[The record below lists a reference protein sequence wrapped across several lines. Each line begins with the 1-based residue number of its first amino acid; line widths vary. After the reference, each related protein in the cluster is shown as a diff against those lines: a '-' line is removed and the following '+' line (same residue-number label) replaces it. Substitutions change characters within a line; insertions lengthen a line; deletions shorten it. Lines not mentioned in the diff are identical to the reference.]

1 MQKFNLNLICK
12 ILNFNFSDISNPFY
26 FLVKSR
32 PVEPFKH
39 QIFKELGEH
48 YRNYEVDASVRLA
61 NIVLII
67 STFDEA
73 LGKAKEFL
81 TCWNLFSFKF

>member
-1 MQKFNLNLICK
+1 M
-12 ILNFNFSDISNPFY
+12 
-26 FLVKSR
+26 
-32 PVEPFKH
+32 EHFKH
-39 QIFKELGEH
+39 QIFRELGEH